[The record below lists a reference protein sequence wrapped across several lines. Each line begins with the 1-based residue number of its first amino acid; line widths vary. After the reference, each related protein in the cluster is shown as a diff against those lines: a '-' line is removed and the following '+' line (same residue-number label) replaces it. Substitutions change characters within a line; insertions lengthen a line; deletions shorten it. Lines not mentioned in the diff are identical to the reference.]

1 MTIARWTDERLDQL
15 ADDVDNLRGSVA
27 DLRATAEIMLQ
38 TQIQHQQNFEVVVSE
53 IRDIKAEI
61 RDIKAEI
68 RGLQLEN
75 RRILEEMR
83 GIEPDKQSE

>member
-1 MTIARWTDERLDQL
+1 MTITRWTDERLDQL

-53 IRDIKAEI
+53 IRDIKA
-61 RDIKAEI
+61 DI

-75 RRILEEMR
+75 RCILEEMR
-83 GIEPDKQSE
+83 GIEPDNRSE